1 MAIAG
6 GQAGYVASC
15 LRLLLPKVTMPHV
28 PASSVRPRPAPD
40 AKPTPDA
47 PHPRRTAPEP
57 RTHALYDP
65 ATDAPLGT
73 VTATSDRGVRDA
85 VERAAEVGPEWAA
98 TPVVRRSSLLRA
110 WASALR
116 TDTAGLAAS
125 ITAET
130 GALLGDAQAQVEAG
144 IDAIERYAV
153 LGTLHRDRLAVGDD
167 GDDLVERVPRGVVA
181 VLLPWRDPV
190 ALACAQVAACLVSGN
205 AVVVKPSGRAPFSVE
220 RAIRLIEAPPD
231 VVALLHGGAETGIAL
246 TGADEID
253 MVLHTGSVET
263 GQAVAAACATRL
275 GSALVERGG
284 KGAVIVDRD
293 ADAEASADFAAA
305 MAFSHGG
312 QLCGSIDRLLVHSA
326 VHDRFVDA
334 LLAHAERLLCGPGTD
349 PEATLGPLID
359 ARQRA
364 TVHGQV
370 TAALADGARLRIGG
384 ALPHGPG
391 SFYPPTVLDDVR
403 PTMAVW
409 SQKTFGP
416 VAAVMPFDHF
426 GEALNV
432 ASDGGLRGAFSLF
445 TGDPERR
452 ERAARELDGVA
463 IDGDRGGVLTPRDV
477 TDRLRRPAT
486 GLGHGTELLDEL
498 TCWQIA
504 RRPG

>member
-1 MAIAG
+1 
-6 GQAGYVASC
+6 
-15 LRLLLPKVTMPHV
+15 MPHV
-28 PASSVRPRPAPD
+28 PASSVPPRRAPD
-40 AKPTPDA
+40 AEPTSDA
-47 PHPRRTAPEP
+47 PHLGRAAPQQRTY
-57 RTHALYDP
+57 ALYDP

-73 VTATSDRGVRDA
+73 ITATDERDVRDA
-85 VERAAEVGPEWAA
+85 VGRAAEVAPAWAA

-116 TDTAGLAAS
+116 ADTADLAAS

-130 GALLGDAQAQVEAG
+130 GALLEDARAQVEAAV
-144 IDAIERYAV
+144 DAIERYAV
-153 LGTLHRDRLAVGDD
+153 LGTLHRDRLRVGEDD
-167 GDDLVERVPRGVVA
+167 DEVVERVPRGVVA

-205 AVVVKPSGRAPFSVE
+205 SVVVKPSGRAPFSVE
-220 RAIRLIEAPPD
+220 RAIRLIAAPPD
-231 VVALLHGGAETGIAL
+231 VVVLVHGGAETGIAL
-246 TGADEID
+246 TGADEVD
-253 MVLHTGSVET
+253 MVLHTGSVEA
-263 GQAVAAACATRL
+263 GQAVATACATRL
-275 GSALVERGG
+275 SSALVERGG
-284 KGAVIVDRD
+284 KGAVIVDGD
-293 ADAEASADFAAA
+293 ADPQASADFAAA

-326 VHDRFVDA
+326 VHDRFVAA
-334 LLAHAERLLCGPGTD
+334 LLALAAEVRPGPGVD
-349 PEATLGPLID
+349 PESTLGPLID

-370 TAALADGARLRIGG
+370 TAALADGARLRTGG
-384 ALPHGPG
+384 TLPHGPG

-426 GEALNV
+426 GEALRV
-432 ASDGGLRGAFSLF
+432 AADGGLRGALCLF
-445 TGDPERR
+445 TADHERR

-463 IDGDRGGVLTPRDV
+463 IDGDRGGVLTRRDV

-498 TCWQIA
+498 TRWQVA
-504 RRPG
+504 HGRG